1 MSAANTPTLLS
12 AARAFIG
19 KSVVVAIAPLALA
32 TVVQAQTIFS
42 VPTGTSSGNFASSA
56 TASNASFTAIQLPT
70 ANGFTG
76 TLQQN
81 NVTFTFTA
89 NAATGSAFPG
99 SGQEI
104 LSGTPITVGMTIPF
118 AFALTISSTGTIVV
132 GNTTFGSG
140 TSVLTPVSGLSV
152 GTGTG
157 TFSNTGLFTATSTV
171 GSLFPNFQTA
181 FSNAS
186 IGDTLTFTMGNS
198 QGLAIG
204 SSSLAVPE
212 PSTWALL
219 GLGAVT
225 LVAARR
231 FRRKVA

>member
-1 MSAANTPTLLS
+1 MSNTTTPSLLS

-42 VPTGTSSGNFASSA
+42 VPTGTSSGNFTGGA

-76 TLQQN
+76 VLTKN
-81 NVTFTFTA
+81 SVTYTFTA
-89 NAATGSAFPG
+89 TSGTGTANLDLGFIS
-99 SGQEI
+99 
-104 LSGTPITVGMTIPF
+104 LSGTPVTTSGTIPF
-118 AFALTISSTGTIVV
+118 SFALTVSSTGNIVI
-132 GNTTFGSG
+132 GNTAFGTGAS
-140 TSVLTPVSGLSV
+140 TLTPTSGLSV
-152 GTGTG
+152 GTGAG
-157 TFSNTGLFTATSTV
+157 TFSNTGLFTATGTV
-171 GSLFPNFQTA
+171 LSLVPLFQTA
-181 FSNAS
+181 FTNA
-186 IGDTLTFTMGNS
+186 INGDTLTFTMGNS

-212 PSTWALL
+212 PSTWALF
-219 GLGAVT
+219 GLGAVA
-225 LVAARR
+225 LVASRR